1 MIKPK
6 PSKYNFSLTD
16 LNICH
21 IHIKYGIS
29 MGENTSMIVD
39 NPNVTT
45 KLTELHKNTPEV
57 VSFLDE
63 SKRPRSCH
71 VSMIDFTSKKE
82 VNMMRYNCFWCKNTF
97 DNQPIGCPTKY
108 VSNQVFRKYHS
119 HISKDTYTIKE
130 NITTE
135 RMKLLD
141 TDKFI
146 PMQMGEYYETDGIF
160 CSFNCCQSY
169 INDNK
174 HIRIYDNSNML
185 LVKMYNDLMGT
196 KSSVITPAPHWRT
209 LEHYGGTLNI
219 VQFRD
224 SFNKIEYEYH
234 GITKNV
240 PNFLPL
246 GMLYEGKIKF

>member
-1 MIKPK
+1 MSTKA
-6 PSKYNFSLTD
+6 KYTFSLPG
-16 LNICH
+16 LCIGN

-29 MGENTSMIVD
+29 MVDTAAMTVD
-39 NPNVTT
+39 NPNSTT
-45 KLTELHKNTPEV
+45 KLTDLHKNTPEV
-57 VSFLDE
+57 VSFLDD
-63 SKRPRSCH
+63 SKRPRSCN
-71 VSMIDFTSKKE
+71 VSMIDYTSKKK
-82 VNMMRYNCFWCKNTF
+82 VNMLRYNCFWCKNPF
-97 DNQPIGCPTKY
+97 DCQPIGCPTKY

-130 NITTE
+130 NVTTE
-135 RMKLLD
+135 RMMSLD
-141 TDKFI
+141 DEKFTPI
-146 PMQMGEYYETDGIF
+146 HTGEYYETDGIF

-174 HIRIYDNSNML
+174 HIRLYDKSHML
-185 LVKMYNDLMGT
+185 LVKMYNDLMDT
-196 KSSVITPAPHWRT
+196 KNAIITPAPHWRT

-234 GITKNV
+234 GTTRNA